1 MEMPPIRIGTSS
13 WSSADWKGSVYS
25 RDARPADYLV
35 QYARHFDTVECD
47 STFYG
52 ITAAS
57 TVRNWRARTP
67 DGFLISSKLPREITH

>member
-35 QYARHFDTVECD
+35 QSAQRFRQMWSE
-47 STFYG
+47 G
-52 ITAAS
+52 
-57 TVRNWRARTP
+57 
-67 DGFLISSKLPREITH
+67 